1 MHIVIKN
8 YTKIGEKMKNNNTL
22 DNIDPE
28 IIKQLQQDGRKSY
41 RQIAKELNLSVGTI
55 TNRINKLKNT
65 GIIKCF
71 ELKIDYAALGYNIE
85 TMIGLETKG
94 ELENIINKYSDNIIA
109 THKTTGE
116 YDTLLFTRF
125 KDTVELNIF
134 LKKINEEEKVN
145 KTYTRLIWDTMN
157 N

>member
-55 TNRINKLKNT
+55 TNRIN
-65 GIIKCF
+65 
-71 ELKIDYAALGYNIE
+71 
-85 TMIGLETKG
+85 
-94 ELENIINKYSDNIIA
+94 
-109 THKTTGE
+109 
-116 YDTLLFTRF
+116 
-125 KDTVELNIF
+125 
-134 LKKINEEEKVN
+134 
-145 KTYTRLIWDTMN
+145 
-157 N
+157 